1 MHELEQKESYANT
14 VRKAEV
20 RSRIKTISHIN
31 ETGIY
36 DAAVVDQEDSGIII
50 QHLSNLETWTLQEI
64 QLYTNTLEL
73 IDFET
78 QLIFFKQI
86 SNVSAT
92 NSMSWC

>member
-36 DAAVVDQEDSGIII
+36 DAAVVDQEDS
-50 QHLSNLETWTLQEI
+50 
-64 QLYTNTLEL
+64 
-73 IDFET
+73 
-78 QLIFFKQI
+78 
-86 SNVSAT
+86 
-92 NSMSWC
+92 